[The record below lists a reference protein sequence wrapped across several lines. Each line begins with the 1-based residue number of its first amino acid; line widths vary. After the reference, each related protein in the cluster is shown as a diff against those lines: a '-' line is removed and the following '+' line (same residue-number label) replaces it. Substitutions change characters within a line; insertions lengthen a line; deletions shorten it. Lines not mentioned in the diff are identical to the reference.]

1 MQRPCRVYNMKTEA
15 LPLGRGGT
23 ERPDTLSSRLRR
35 FPPTSFSATSY
46 YIDKRGGSFAL
57 FRLVVR
63 LWKFEARENKLR
75 IKSPRQSALPRAFY
89 SQVKQYIL

>member
-1 MQRPCRVYNMKTEA
+1 MQRPCRIYNMKTEE

-23 ERPDTLSSRLRR
+23 ERPDTLPSRLRR
-35 FPPTSFSATSY
+35 SPPTSFSATSY
-46 YIDKRGGSFAL
+46 YIDKRGGAFAL

-63 LWKFEARENKLR
+63 LWKFGTRESKIR

-89 SQVKQYIL
+89 SQVKHDIL

>member
-46 YIDKRGGSFAL
+46 YIDKRGGAFAL
-57 FRLVVR
+57 SDSWFA
-63 LWKFEARENKLR
+63 FGNSGREKT
-75 IKSPRQSALPRAFY
+75 KY
-89 SQVKQYIL
+89 V